1 MSRTPLQDQVL
12 YALRKDKV
20 PVYIYLMSGI
30 KLDGYIEDFDQF
42 VVILKNRSMS
52 MLYKHAISTILPQ
65 KAMSLRELLVDV
77 QKEVKN

>member
-1 MSRTPLQDQVL
+1 MSKMPLQDQVL
-12 YALRKDKV
+12 HALRKKKV

-30 KLDGYIEDFDQF
+30 KLDGCIEDFDQF

-65 KAMSLRELLVDV
+65 QATPLKDLLAEVA
-77 QKEVKN
+77 KEESA